1 MQYRSI
7 FAYASRL
14 RSLGNELIVDGL
26 RQRGVEGIV
35 PSHGDIV
42 HVLLDGRI
50 VKTDGPELAQEIEKR
65 GFDWIRK
72 EMND

>member
-1 MQYRSI
+1 MRI
-7 FAYASRL
+7 VAEGFNRL
-14 RSLGNELIVDGL
+14 RTPQTSAMVITHY
-26 RQRGVEGIV
+26 QRLLDYLK
-35 PSHGDIV
+35 PDIV